1 MNTNLVIILSLILIV
16 GLILFWLF
24 FRKSNNTQ
32 KLSEKFLLEALAG
45 QDLTPEQ
52 RTDKEQ
58 QLSNLLQ
65 KKNQPQSKLIL
76 ILVAVIIVPSSLI
89 LYKAYGNPEAINYV
103 NNNTQPNQTGQ
114 QAQQAPAPQ
123 MSMQEAVKQLE
134 DRLAQNPDDV
144 DGQML
149 YARSQISMKAYG
161 KAVKAYRKANELA
174 PNEPVILTELAES
187 IALFNNNRSFLGE
200 PETLLQQAVA
210 LDDTNQKALW
220 LYGMIFYEKKDF
232 VKTNELWTKLYG
244 LLDNDNAKAQ
254 LQQQLNDVQSKL
266 GITPIV
272 DPDST
277 SQVADQDNN
286 SENSFNLN
294 VNISYNSD
302 ALPPLEVKRATLYL
316 YTKATSGMPMPIA
329 VIQKPLNV
337 MTNAFPMK
345 LSLSDLN
352 NLQPTRKLSEFDSVV
367 IGARISFT
375 GNATASAGDLQT
387 TELKIDLPYTE
398 TVELVID
405 KVKE

>member
-1 MNTNLVIILSLILIV
+1 MNTNLVVILSLILIV

-32 KLSEKFLLEALAG
+32 KLSEKFLLETLAG
-45 QDLTPEQ
+45 QDLTSEQ

-89 LYKAYGNPEAINYV
+89 LYKAYGNPEAIKYV
-103 NNNTQPNQTGQ
+103 NNNTQSNQTGQ
-114 QAQQAPAPQ
+114 QSQQGQAPQ
-123 MSMQEAVKQLE
+123 MSMQDAVKQLE

-149 YARSQISMKAYG
+149 YARSQISMKSYD

-232 VKTNELWTKLYG
+232 AKTNELWTRLYG
-244 LLDNDNAKAQ
+244 LLDNDSAKAQ
-254 LQQQLNDVQSKL
+254 LKEQLNDVHSKL
-266 GITPIV
+266 GIVSTTPI
-272 DPDST
+272 DSAPVIANT
-277 SQVADQDNN
+277 ENN
-286 SENSFNLN
+286 GSDIFQLN
-294 VNISYNSD
+294 VNISYDGD
-302 ALPPLEVKRATLYL
+302 ALPPLEVRRATLYL
-316 YTKATSGMPMPIA
+316 YTKAPTGMPMPIA
-329 VIQKPLNV
+329 VVQKPLQV
-337 MTNAFPMK
+337 ITGAFPMQ
-345 LSLSDLN
+345 LTLSDLN
-352 NLQPTRKLSEFDSVV
+352 NLQPTRKLSEFESVV

-375 GNATASAGDLQT
+375 GNATPSAGDLQT
-387 TELKIDLPYTE
+387 TEIKIDLPYSGDIN
-398 TVELVID
+398 LVID
-405 KVKE
+405 KVKQ